1 MGHSLRSWR
10 ESTARMTAGDH
21 IQRLAGP
28 MQIGF
33 LHLTSPGLRTQL
45 LTNQRLITL
54 GLTIDNRQ
62 AGLVVGQL
70 DWPYRQRATGIIMSL
85 CVDSAFRGR
94 GYGIRLVQAM
104 EAEMARAGMTRLHAR
119 WIDDVESSVAVSR
132 LLEKRGWDAPA
143 PDCML
148 CRSDLK
154 LFTDPFIRTVRFRV
168 EPPYTHATWDTL
180 TPDDHETIREL
191 VRNHHIGPGYDPH
204 FESHL
209 IEPTLSLAL
218 KHGGE
223 VVGWQI
229 NHLVQ
234 PDTIRYTKT
243 WIPDRLRSQGLRSS
257 GIGFRLAMETVRLC
271 RAASK
276 RVPKSIM
283 LFDWHN
289 ARMQHFFERRLRH
302 GLTSWSPIMES
313 GVLLGDGVGH
323 G

>member
-1 MGHSLRSWR
+1 MKVRG
-10 ESTARMTAGDH
+10 H

-28 MQIGF
+28 LQIGF
-33 LHLTSPGLRTQL
+33 LHLTSPGLRARL
-45 LTNQRLITL
+45 LTNQRLIAL
-54 GLTIDNRQ
+54 GLMIEDRQ

-70 DWPYRQRATGIIMSL
+70 DWPYRRAGTGIILSL

-94 GYGIRLVQAM
+94 GFGDRLVEAM
-104 EAEMARAGMTRLHAR
+104 EVEMAQAGMNRLHAR
-119 WIDDVESSVAVSR
+119 WIEDVRSNAAVSG
-132 LLEKRGWDAPA
+132 LLRKRGWDAPT

-154 LFTDPFIRTVRFRV
+154 LFTDPFIRTARFRV
-168 EPPYTHATWDTL
+168 EAPYAHATWDTL
-180 TPDDHETIREL
+180 TSDDHETIRGL
-191 VRNHHIGPGYDPH
+191 VRAHDIGPGYDPY

-218 KHGGE
+218 KHDDQ
-223 VVGWQI
+223 VIGWQI
-229 NHLVQ
+229 NHLVE

-243 WIPDRLRSQGLRSS
+243 WIPDGLRSKGLRSS
-257 GIGFRLAMETVRLC
+257 GIGFRLGLETLRLC
-271 RAASK
+271 RAASA
-276 RVPKSIM
+276 RVPKSIL

-313 GVLLGDGVGH
+313 GVVLDVSAGNG
-323 G
+323 